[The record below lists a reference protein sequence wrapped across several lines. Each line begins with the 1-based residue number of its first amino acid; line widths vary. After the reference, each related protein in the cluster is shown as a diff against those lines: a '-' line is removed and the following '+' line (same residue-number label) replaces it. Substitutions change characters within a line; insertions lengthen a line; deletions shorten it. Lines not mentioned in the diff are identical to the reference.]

1 MMDRIP
7 WWLFAVLVVASIF
20 ILLLVGCGAPVNTDQ
35 DRRDCENQGGTF
47 VTHSDGEWECQ
58 YNKGATE

>member
-1 MMDRIP
+1 MNRTTYLFIMSLMIP
-7 WWLFAVLVVASIF
+7 VAILVI
-20 ILLLVGCGAPVNTDQ
+20 LLVGCGAPVNTDQ
-35 DRRDCENQGGTF
+35 DRRDCEDEGGTF